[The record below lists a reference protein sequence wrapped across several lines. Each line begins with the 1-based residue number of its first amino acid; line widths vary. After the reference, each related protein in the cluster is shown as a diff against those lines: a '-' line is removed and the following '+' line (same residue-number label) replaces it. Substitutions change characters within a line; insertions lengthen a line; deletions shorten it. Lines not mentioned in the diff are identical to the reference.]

1 MKPYTTH
8 FKNFIV
14 TEIVTAST
22 KWDNIKEKHIK
33 LAKPKVTKKVI
44 FPSKNLYD
52 FADLVRACD
61 IITDS
66 EGSLYEGA
74 NTEKVLKVEFE
85 LETSY

>member
-1 MKPYTTH
+1 MANKKGIISLDIFLQNNHYVLTYQH
-8 FKNFIV
+8 DYAINYDVFSKY
-14 TEIVTAST
+14 A
-22 KWDNIKEKHIK
+22 
-33 LAKPKVTKKVI
+33 KKVI